1 MNNSIKL
8 RCMPVYNARVAVLS
22 ILFTLIIECVIYLAD
37 FFTEKIFFPIY
48 IYTIIF
54 PCVFAV
60 ICISF
65 IVSLLF
71 LKIFI
76 VNDNEI
82 KAVRFNKKLWSINK
96 SDIEICLYHSFK
108 WWHVFIPIDALSS
121 GDLMF
126 KLKNGKIS
134 AYSCCLS
141 RKQVKTIRDMFAYP
155 VNYAD

>member
-1 MNNSIKL
+1 
-8 RCMPVYNARVAVLS
+8 MPVYNARVAVLS

-54 PCVFAV
+54 P
-60 ICISF
+60 